1 MKRRAFDSVDPT
13 FDNAVP
19 SKGEGK
25 ENFFQVFAPVFDRNA
40 RWSSK
45 KHVPKLG
52 TMESSFEDVDNFYS
66 FWWVVFKRRWFD
78 YRKMLCQNTTQ
89 GSVLPF
95 VPFFKKKK
103 KKLLKVQLWFMEGIL
118 ILGWRGKGKGWMV
131 SSRVCVCVTA
141 AGSIETQIRR
151 QVHCDWI
158 IPLTCFYF
166 PSQSRREEM
175 DWEAESS
182 FQSSEEEGGD
192 EQNTNTSR

>member
-89 GSVLPF
+89 GSVLTF

-103 KKLLKVQLWFMEGIL
+103 KIVKGTTLIHGGNSHTWMKRKRKKLN
-118 ILGWRGKGKGWMV
+118 GKLPC
-131 SSRVCVCVTA
+131 VCVCVTA
-141 AGSIETQIRR
+141 AGCIETQIRW

>member
-1 MKRRAFDSVDPT
+1 MLCLQRAKAKKTSFRCSL
-13 FDNAVP
+13 P
-19 SKGEGK
+19 SLTEMPDGLPKSTSPNLAPWSPLSKMLIIFTLFGEL
-25 ENFFQVFAPVFDRNA
+25 FPR
-40 RWSSK
+40 
-45 KHVPKLG
+45 
-52 TMESSFEDVDNFYS
+52 DVDLTIERCCVKTQLREVFYLLYLFS
-66 FWWVVFKRRWFD
+66 
-78 YRKMLCQNTTQ
+78 
-89 GSVLPF
+89 
-95 VPFFKKKK
+95 KKK

-118 ILGWRGKGKGWMV
+118 ILGWRGKGKSWMV